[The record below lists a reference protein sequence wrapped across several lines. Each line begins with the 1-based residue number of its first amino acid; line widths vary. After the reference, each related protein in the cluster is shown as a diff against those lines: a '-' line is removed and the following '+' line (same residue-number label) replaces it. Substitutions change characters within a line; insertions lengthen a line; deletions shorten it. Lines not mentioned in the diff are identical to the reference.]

1 MWWISSQILQSMP
14 EQQGISTKSLPYK
27 EQLPDKAVVA
37 FGSRAHLEKQALAT
51 VSFSQSIFCCSSF
64 GSINC

>member
-1 MWWISSQILQSMP
+1 MP
-14 EQQGISTKSLPYK
+14 EQQGISTKSLP

-51 VSFSQSIFCCSSF
+51 VSFSQSLFYSSF

>member
-1 MWWISSQILQSMP
+1 MWWILSQILQSMP
-14 EQQGISTKSLPYK
+14 EQQGISTKSLP

-51 VSFSQSIFCCSSF
+51 VSFSQSLFYSSF

>member
-1 MWWISSQILQSMP
+1 MP
-14 EQQGISTKSLPYK
+14 EEQGISTKSLPYK

-51 VSFSQSIFCCSSF
+51 VSFSQSLFCSSF
-64 GSINC
+64 GLINC